1 MMSRT
6 SPSRRTLAVIVK
18 TTMRIISV
26 LIFILTTQLSF
37 GQTSDKVKYVQLYD
51 VFETVE
57 DSISKKINP
66 KNTIVYKTCENYR
79 TYYFIKEGFH
89 WTGYFIKNLMTDG
102 LYGPTINDTLKNGE
116 IITYKP
122 YATELSVFNADTL
135 VELLIKNQITKIQQ
149 ISEDSIQAKF
159 IRKGKKRTEF
169 VIQSLPVA
177 SHDCNGT
184 IIIYGQN
191 IKSVTYRGVLIETE
205 DMHIIPTL
213 KIFYLTKQILIKR
226 TRNYYR

>member
-1 MMSRT
+1 MQNVSGN
-6 SPSRRTLAVIVK
+6 SK
-18 TTMRIISV
+18 KTMRIVTV
-26 LIFILTTQLSF
+26 LIFLLTTHLSF
-37 GQTSDKVKYVQLYD
+37 GQTSNPVKYVQLYD
-51 VFETVE
+51 IFKTIE

-66 KNTIVYKTCENYR
+66 TNTIVYKTCEDYR
-79 TYYFIKEGFH
+79 AYYFIKDGPH
-89 WTGYFIKNLMTDG
+89 WTGYFIKILLING
-102 LYGPTINDTLKNGE
+102 LYGPIITDTLKNGE

-122 YATELSVFNADTL
+122 YATELSVFNADSL
-135 VELLIKNQITKIQQ
+135 VELLIRNQINNIQQ
-149 ISEDSIQAKF
+149 ISEDSIQKKF
-159 IRKGKKRTEF
+159 IRKGKKKNEF
-169 VIQSLPVA
+169 ITQSLPVA

-213 KIFYLTKQILIKR
+213 KIFYLTKQILING